1 MKNEK
6 GKGGKYLEKE
16 EKEKGHCCS
25 QDGQVDGW
33 TEIEGSIRGPRGR
46 KKKLFV
52 ALIFYLIACTTSGKM
67 KPSNII
73 NGKGT
78 IL

>member
-1 MKNEK
+1 MEK
-6 GKGGKYLEKE
+6 EVKEEKEEREEKE
-16 EKEKGHCCS
+16 EKENCCG
-25 QDGQVDGW
+25 QDGRVDGW
-33 TEIEGSIRGPRGR
+33 TEIEGSIRGPRGP
-46 KKKLFV
+46 KMKLFV

>member
-33 TEIEGSIRGPRGR
+33 TEIEGSIRGPRGP
-46 KKKLFV
+46 K
-52 ALIFYLIACTTSGKM
+52 
-67 KPSNII
+67 NE
-73 NGKGT
+73 N
-78 IL
+78 